1 MIEKALVRPF
11 GRQPMIVGPGVKT
24 GLNVQVTLEGRVGA
38 DIITV
43 AVGHCDLG
51 GKNL

>member
-38 DIITV
+38 DIITA